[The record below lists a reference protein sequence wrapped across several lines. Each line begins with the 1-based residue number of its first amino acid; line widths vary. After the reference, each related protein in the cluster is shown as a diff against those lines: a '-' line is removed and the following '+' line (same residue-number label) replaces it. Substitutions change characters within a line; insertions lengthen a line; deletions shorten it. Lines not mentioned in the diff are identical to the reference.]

1 MLRNPRSN
9 TRTWPPASE
18 SPVSN
23 ASRDLIEEKRSET
36 NQMINTQIQK
46 LHEMRSAQVAFFDRK
61 MIELRQKEA
70 TVNSSLQELKQKEA
84 DLAEKQ
90 KYIESLVYRLKIEK
104 EEILAIKGLLK
115 AETESVQLQSRD
127 LKRLVNRYEQYVKPM
142 VPSGSTLLPD

>member
-70 TVNSSLQELKQKEA
+70 SVNSSLQELKQKEA

-115 AETESVQLQSRD
+115 AETESVQVQSRD

-142 VPSGSTLLPD
+142 VPSGSTLLTD